1 MDSFDQT
8 TILWVAILIAI
19 LVFVAKGVKQ
29 VPQSKARIVERF
41 GQYHRT
47 LNAGLNFIVPFLDQV
62 TDHELD
68 LSETQLSIKD
78 QKVTTI
84 DNVRAEIDIEVFYR
98 IVEPSKFVYRIER
111 GERAIKV
118 SIDATVRAL
127 VGRRTFDQLNA
138 DRLQLCTDIADEVKS
153 VSSEWGV
160 SMSRVEITDI
170 SAKDQEFV
178 ESMRLEAQSERERR
192 GAVIKS
198 QGEAQS
204 IKLDAEAQAMRI
216 RLEADAMLYKAE
228 KEAEAIRI
236 TAEAQAWAIATKGA
250 ALETEGAKFAQQ
262 SEILRAQVDALH
274 SIGSADNSKIVV
286 VPADLIQSASS
297 LISLTRKSGF
307 N

>member
-1 MDSFDQT
+1 
-8 TILWVAILIAI
+8 
-19 LVFVAKGVKQ
+19 
-29 VPQSKARIVERF
+29 
-41 GQYHRT
+41 
-47 LNAGLNFIVPFLDQV
+47 
-62 TDHELD
+62 
-68 LSETQLSIKD
+68 
-78 QKVTTI
+78 
-84 DNVRAEIDIEVFYR
+84 
-98 IVEPSKFVYRIER
+98 
-111 GERAIKV
+111 
-118 SIDATVRAL
+118 
-127 VGRRTFDQLNA
+127 
-138 DRLQLCTDIADEVKS
+138 
-153 VSSEWGV
+153 
-160 SMSRVEITDI
+160 MSRVEITDI